1 MVFLRGLPWRRRYPP
16 HAITN
21 GAALKR
27 ELITRWRHDRK
38 AYGEAKTA
46 AARQQQQ
53 LWGSDPTGWSR
64 FAEPLTRPLFE
75 AVLAATSVTAGTRL
89 LDAGCAAACCWRWPP
104 PAAPP

>member
-38 AYGEAKTA
+38 AYAKAKTGFVLDALADAAHWA
-46 AARQQQQ
+46 AATD
-53 LWGSDPTGWSR
+53 SSP
-64 FAEPLTRPLFE
+64 
-75 AVLAATSVTAGTRL
+75 
-89 LDAGCAAACCWRWPP
+89 
-104 PAAPP
+104 